1 MTTKIG
7 GIVVDIDARL
17 TKMEA
22 ALAKADRDLGQFQKR
37 VANQGSLIQK
47 SLSGI
52 DSGFATLGRSVAGFA
67 AGIGIAGIA
76 SLGREILSF
85 ADDLSAAADQAGM
98 GVERYQTLTEAL
110 RTLEVDGAKAEK
122 AFKTL
127 QATLGEVQSG
137 ADNSATKA
145 LENLGITA
153 RIMNGEI
160 DTSDELLDALAA
172 ASKTAGSEAQF
183 TADMVDIFGKKVGV
197 DMANALSDGG
207 VALHELEAGFLATG
221 KVIDEEMI
229 NKLADANEAVDRF
242 TTQTRNQFVIWAAG
256 AIESLESVAAWV
268 DRVQHRLAQMSPLG
282 NPGKFGQINAAWER
296 ENIGELIQAERWK
309 VVEWRAEVSKRAEK
323 VGGGRPFELAVSDA
337 TKELQKHTAELERLA
352 KIQNEVAGPIRTGG
366 GGSLGF
372 TARPSSGGG
381 GGSRRSSSART
392 AKPELTAAEQRANA
406 ALKDADYLSLDAMRE
421 DIPGLLNELGMVNGI
436 VVDLGKS
443 IMDMPDISKIL
454 PVEEQE
460 RIERFAEDFAAT
472 FSGAFE
478 EAIFSGDLDG
488 ALDGLLED
496 MGKMV
501 LRLMIIEP
509 LARNIATIMKSIS
522 GGGGI
527 LSFLGIGGGG
537 TTLGQDV
544 SSMIAANP
552 GTFASGGRPGVGKW
566 AWVGEE
572 GPELM
577 KFDQPGTII
586 PNHRLHEVNSA
597 LGSEGGGA
605 PIVVNQNYSFSG
617 VAVTQ
622 QEFMQGLTLTKADT
636 IRTFRDLRSRG
647 SI

>member
-22 ALAKADRDLGQFQKR
+22 ALAKADRDLGQFQRR
-37 VANQGSLIQK
+37 VANQGSLIQR
-47 SLSGI
+47 SLAGI
-52 DSGFATLGRSVAGFA
+52 DSGFASMGNSIKGFVAGF
-67 AGIGIAGIA
+67 GVIELVKFGHQ
-76 SLGREILSF
+76 ILTF

-256 AIESLESVAAWV
+256 AIESLQGVAAWV

-282 NPGKFGQINAAWER
+282 DPSKFGHINAAWER
-296 ENIGELIQAERWK
+296 ENIDKLVQAQRWK
-309 VVEWRAEVSKRAEK
+309 VVEGRANLSQR
-323 VGGGRPFELAVSDA
+323 VGSRMSDA
-337 TKELQKHTAELERLA
+337 AIKVASDDLTRQANELERLTG
-352 KIQNEVAGPIRTGG
+352 ILNSVQEPRTSTGAGSSP
-366 GGSLGF
+366 GF
-372 TARPSSGGG
+372 TARPSASSGGR
-381 GGSRRSSSART
+381 GSRRSSSART

-406 ALKDADYLSLDAMRE
+406 AIQDAEWFTTDLLKADFTPLMR
-421 DIPGLLNELGMVNGI
+421 ELGMLDGM
-436 VVDLGKS
+436 VVDLGSS
-443 IMDMPDISKIL
+443 ITELPDISKIL

-509 LARNIATIMKSIS
+509 LARNIATIMKSMS
-522 GGGGI
+522 AGGGL
-527 LSFLGIGGGG
+527 LSFLGVGGG
-537 TTLGQDV
+537 TTLAQDV

>member
-22 ALAKADRDLGQFQKR
+22 ALAKADRDLGQFQRR
-37 VANQGSLIQK
+37 VANQGSLIQR
-47 SLSGI
+47 SLAGI
-52 DSGFATLGRSVAGFA
+52 DSGFASMGNSIKGFVAGF
-67 AGIGIAGIA
+67 GVMELVKFGHQ
-76 SLGREILSF
+76 ILTF

-256 AIESLESVAAWV
+256 AIESLQGVAAWV

-282 NPGKFGQINAAWER
+282 DPSKFGHINAAWER
-296 ENIGELIQAERWK
+296 ENIDKLVQAQRWK
-309 VVEWRAEVSKRAEK
+309 VVEGRANLSQR
-323 VGGGRPFELAVSDA
+323 VGSRMSDA
-337 TKELQKHTAELERLA
+337 AIKVASDDLTRQANELERLTG
-352 KIQNEVAGPIRTGG
+352 ILNSVQEPRTSTGAGSSP
-366 GGSLGF
+366 GF
-372 TARPSSGGG
+372 TARPSASSGGR
-381 GGSRRSSSART
+381 GSRRSSSART

-406 ALKDADYLSLDAMRE
+406 AIQDAEWFTTDLLKADFTPLMR
-421 DIPGLLNELGMVNGI
+421 ELGMLDGM
-436 VVDLGKS
+436 VVDLGSS
-443 IMDMPDISKIL
+443 ITELPDISKIL

-509 LARNIATIMKSIS
+509 LARNIATIMKSMS
-522 GGGGI
+522 AGGGL
-527 LSFLGIGGGG
+527 LSFLGVGGG
-537 TTLGQDV
+537 TTLAQDV